1 MLVAILLV
9 HSGLAYITYIN
20 CDLTTPR
27 SRQNVMSRV
36 YIMSAVHNAEL
47 DEIVS
52 SIIREDGG
60 DATSL
65 EMNTTYTLTLNTN
78 GFNTGVIHTTHGI
91 LSDWRSASGD
101 KTAYALPTCEG
112 TERALR
118 CTGCY
123 GGSVTL
129 TTPLSIDVAH
139 LTLSFIGQRESM
151 YGSLSRTQHTIGSTL
166 APTSAA
172 PTTATPT
179 VLPSSVPT
187 TAAAKEIAAND
198 SSTLAWV
205 IASVAIC
212 FALLFTLLLLAFL
225 GIAVVRATHRRQ
237 EKSTKRLA
245 ESRDDPR
252 PRARKVEEKVGRD
265 KTPLVFGR
273 GEKFEMRI
281 DPTADERLG
290 IS

>member
-9 HSGLAYITYIN
+9 HSRLAYITYIN

-47 DEIVS
+47 DELVS

-65 EMNTTYTLTLNTN
+65 EMNTTYTVTLNTN

-91 LSDWRSASGD
+91 LSGWSSAFGD
-101 KTAYALPTCEG
+101 KTAYALPSCEG

-139 LTLSFIGQRESM
+139 LTLSFIGQRDSM

-179 VLPSSVPT
+179 ALPSSVPT
-187 TAAAKEIAAND
+187 TAAAKKIAAND

-205 IASVAIC
+205 VASVAIC

-225 GIAVVRATHRRQ
+225 VIAVVRVTHRRQ
-237 EKSTKRLA
+237 ETKRLA
-245 ESRDDPR
+245 GSRDDPR
-252 PRARKVEEKVGRD
+252 PGKESGGGSE
-265 KTPLVFGR
+265 T
-273 GEKFEMRI
+273 
-281 DPTADERLG
+281 
-290 IS
+290 